1 MREKERQWEEELAS
15 LMGQSSVDQRE
26 EEAKTEVSANNMV
39 QETTAVASL

>member
-26 EEAKTEVSANNMV
+26 EAKTEVSANNMV